1 MTDHD
6 WAAIY
11 SVVLASL
18 EDCDPPGPGAQ
29 LSDED
34 RDRIAETVS
43 DHLSAALAD
52 GKLGTVC
59 TPKGWRRLSDHS
71 QR

>member
-34 RDRIAETVS
+34 RDRIAETVRCGS
-43 DHLSAALAD
+43 HVGL
-52 GKLGTVC
+52 
-59 TPKGWRRLSDHS
+59 R
-71 QR
+71 